1 MVVKQRFKNGVRAM
15 AKLIRQKVTTPL
27 AEEIRFRELQAGAR
41 AVVDE
46 RDKEIV
52 LAYFPIAF

>member
-1 MVVKQRFKNGVRAM
+1 MT
-15 AKLIRQKVTTPL
+15 KLIWQKVTTPL
-27 AEEIRFRELQAGAR
+27 AEEILFGKLQAGGR